1 MISFSVI
8 KNQMTTG
15 KLKFK
20 CVNEKYLKFVDK
32 FGEDKIKEMKKDDD
46 VVDTT
51 RPLTDNAPKNLS
63 KIPVHNA
70 STAKDPNNVA

>member
-1 MISFSVI
+1 MII
-8 KNQMTTG
+8 G

-46 VVDTT
+46 VE
-51 RPLTDNAPKNLS
+51 TDDSL
-63 KIPVHNA
+63 V
-70 STAKDPNNVA
+70 TGT